1 MEPACL
7 RIRILWSRA
16 LQSWEGI
23 SLFSRR
29 RSTKWNGKGK
39 SAGRCN
45 CKDMDRERSVLIRN
59 MGKRKQKKR
68 SDGTRSQH
76 LQMLFFRGLG
86 MRHNKQ
92 ISGFL
97 TCAEISKWCK
107 PVPVCP
113 ACSDWFVSC
122 NSISERQIRC
132 CCRYCLCRQ
141 YRFICIMS
149 CFHTILITGFNCYK
163 FPKLVT
169 RAVGI

>member
-1 MEPACL
+1 
-7 RIRILWSRA
+7 
-16 LQSWEGI
+16 
-23 SLFSRR
+23 
-29 RSTKWNGKGK
+29 
-39 SAGRCN
+39 
-45 CKDMDRERSVLIRN
+45 

-97 TCAEISKWCK
+97 TGAEISKWCE

-122 NSISERQIRC
+122 NSISERKISSDC
-132 CCRYCLCRQ
+132 GD
-141 YRFICIMS
+141 S
-149 CFHTILITGFNCYK
+149 DAAKTIG
-163 FPKLVT
+163 
-169 RAVGI
+169 GIAIKIKTNVSNEQNT